1 MTTVSSL
8 TGQSGGERSAMGQ
21 LVTGDTGLLLV
32 VGGIV
37 LLGALL
43 FFWLR
48 DRRPP
53 S

>member
-1 MTTVSSL
+1 
-8 TGQSGGERSAMGQ
+8 MGQ
-21 LVTGDTGLLLV
+21 LLPGGELSGVLLV
-32 VGGIV
+32 AGLV